1 MAGSCLVFVRFSGE
15 TYPCEV
21 PIEAS
26 VATVLDALPSV
37 GVAKLAWQGTVL
49 NGTDLLADL
58 GIGMQ
63 ATLEGMDDQ
72 GPTWDPEWGG
82 ALIEYAPI
90 VSERTLAGVMGVN
103 NAVEFHWGPE
113 TADATL
119 YRRITPPAMPG
130 RPCSV
135 RLSFHKAEGAGKF
148 PDHGCRVAMAEDDV
162 HTGPE
167 SALGNHEGAAGILAS
182 GSPFTK
188 LSGCKA
194 VGRCSRYTEC
204 EPCTF
209 VLDVDAGSLTVQHA
223 GDDPVRV
230 FKFERRA
237 PIWLAV
243 CAYDPDFAKCVI
255 VA

>member
-167 SALGNHEGAAGILAS
+167 DALGNSDGAAGLLAMGAPYVRMPGVDAHETPHFS
-182 GSPFTK
+182 
-188 LSGCKA
+188 A
-194 VGRCSRYTEC
+194 

-209 VLDVDAGSLTVQHA
+209 TLDIDAGTFSIAV
-223 GDDPVRV
+223 GDSDDVTIFSFPP
-230 FKFERRA
+230 RRS
-237 PIWLAV
+237 PLWVAV
-243 CAYDPDFAKCVI
+243 CGYDRGFARCV
-255 VA
+255 VEG